1 MRKLSRKGIVK
12 KLDKVFSLFI
22 RNRFAKNGIAQCVT
36 CGKKDAVERMQAG
49 HFISRKHYATRWCT
63 TNVQVQCASCNVF
76 KYGEQYKFSV
86 WLDSNLGSGK
96 AEELSRKS
104 KQTTKFSNFDLLTMI
119 EYYKQKIDLL

>member
-76 KYGEQYKFSV
+76 KYGEQYKFGV
-86 WLDSNLGSGK
+86 YLDQHYGVGT
-96 AEELSRKS
+96 ADELLQKS
-104 KQTTKFSNFDLLTMI
+104 KQIVKLTNEELL
-119 EYYKQKIDLL
+119 EKVELYKVP